1 MPRSFVA
8 LLYLALACCV
18 ACAARQASSS
28 AKPPAKPQLSS
39 AELAKRKDALTSRVT
54 ELYNLAKAG
63 QWRKMEAFMTEDSKD
78 IFFGQ
83 AKNPIAD
90 FEVKRVEVEPDG
102 KSGFAVADIKFFPAG
117 FAAHMVMPQRSRWVY
132 EGDTW
137 LVKLEKPVAH
147 PLAAFMQDG
156 AAGPPSALRFE
167 KRAIEIER
175 GVHEYVMPFQNTG
188 QQALTVRASPDPC
201 ECMEVSL
208 DKETYAPGEA
218 GKLRIKTQIDAQT
231 EPRTFRIQVLG
242 EPGNNWA
249 FIFLQLK

>member
-1 MPRSFVA
+1 MLRNLVA

-18 ACAARQASSS
+18 ACAARQASSA
-28 AKPPAKPQLSS
+28 AKPSAKPQLSS
-39 AELAKRKDALTSRVT
+39 SELAKRKDALTSRVT

-63 QWRKMEAFMTEDSKD
+63 EWRKMEAFMTEDSKD

-83 AKNPIAD
+83 AKNPIVD
-90 FEVKRVEVEPDG
+90 YEVKRVDVEPDG
-102 KSGFAVADIKFFPAG
+102 KIGFAAVDIKFFPAG
-117 FAAHMVMPQRSRWVY
+117 FPTYMVIPQRGRWVY
-132 EGDTW
+132 ENDTW

-147 PLAAFMQDG
+147 PLAAFMQG
-156 AAGPPSALRFE
+156 GSSGPPSLLRFE
-167 KRAIEIER
+167 KREIEIER
-175 GVHEYVMPFQNTG
+175 GVHEYVIPFENTG
-188 QQALTVRASPDPC
+188 QQALTVWASPDPC

-208 DKETYAPGEA
+208 DKEKYASGEA
-218 GKLRIKTQIDAQT
+218 GKLRIKTRIDAQT